1 MPGATKRLADV
12 LTSSSKSP
20 APDDPVLKE
29 SVDTV
34 LVEEV
39 ASEECP
45 EGGLRAWLV
54 VLGVV
59 CGMCATV
66 GLLTAWGTF
75 QAYYQEVELP
85 HESSSNTVSNT
96 KEWSPWQVSLTREL
110 SLPVFVASAVFVAC
124 VFLTAQCTQYWHFV
138 LCQGFGMGIASGVF
152 FNMGNMVMAHWFK
165 RRLGLAIACS
175 FGGAGVGGCIF
186 PIIVRALLHRMS
198 FQWTMRILG
207 FMALGLLLV
216 SNLTIARRLPGT
228 QDLGPLI
235 NIVHFK
241 KPAYSIYVA
250 SLVINNLAL
259 FVVFTYLTV
268 SAVGEGVNAD
278 VSFYL
283 LAIANA
289 VSILGRVIS
298 GVLADRFGPLNLLI
312 PATLLTAVVTFA
324 WPFATNVASF
334 VVISIF
340 LGISTGATLA
350 LIVQPFA
357 RMGPVS
363 EVGLRI
369 GMGLTVVSIGVI
381 TGLPM
386 SGAIHD
392 GTGSFKD
399 VGYVGGCTMLL
410 SAALMV
416 VSRRCLLRIE
426 GADWRV

>member
-1 MPGATKRLADV
+1 MPTAERLVDV
-12 LTSSSKSP
+12 LTSSTKSP
-20 APDDPVLKE
+20 SPDSPGLKDPGG
-29 SVDTV
+29 TV

-39 ASEECP
+39 VSEECP
-45 EGGLRAWLV
+45 DGGLRAWLV

-85 HESSSNTVSNT
+85 HESSSNIAWIGSIQNAMLFAPGLLFGRLFD
-96 KEWSPWQVSLTREL
+96 KGHLR
-110 SLPVFVASAVFVAC
+110 LPVFVASAAFVAC
-124 VFLTAQCTQYWHFV
+124 VFLTAQCTQYWHFL
-138 LCQGFGMGIASGVF
+138 LCQGFGMGLASGVF

-175 FGGAGVGGCIF
+175 FGGAGAGGCIF
-186 PIIVRALLHRMS
+186 PIIVRALLHRIS

-207 FMALGLLLV
+207 FTTLGLLLV

-228 QDLGPLI
+228 RDLGPLI
-235 NIVHFK
+235 NLAEFK
-241 KPAYSIYVA
+241 KPPYSFYVA
-250 SLVINNLAL
+250 SLVVNTLAL
-259 FVVFTYLTV
+259 FTVFTYLTV

-278 VSFYL
+278 MSFYL

-289 VSILGRVIS
+289 VSTVGRVIS
-298 GVLADRFGPLNLLI
+298 GLLADRFGPLNVLI
-312 PATLLTAVVTFA
+312 PATLLTAVVTFT

-334 VVISIF
+334 VVIAIF

-350 LIVQPFA
+350 LLVQPFA
-357 RMGPVS
+357 RMGPVP

-369 GMGLTVVSIGVI
+369 GMGLTVVAIGVI
-381 TGLPM
+381 TGAPM
-386 SGAIHD
+386 SGAILD

-399 VGYVGGCTMLL
+399 VGYAGGA
-410 SAALMV
+410 S
-416 VSRRCLLRIE
+416 I
-426 GADWRV
+426 